1 MPPGEYLETLEASNY
16 DFDNSDW
23 SFRTRNYQAFEM
35 NIDDGLTESNKIKQ
49 AVAEKLAGF
58 DLIIVVERFFESM
71 ILLGTRFELKSFGQ
85 K

>member
-1 MPPGEYLETLEASNY
+1 
-16 DFDNSDW
+16 
-23 SFRTRNYQAFEM
+23 M

-71 ILLGTRFELKSFGQ
+71 ILLGTRF
-85 K
+85 